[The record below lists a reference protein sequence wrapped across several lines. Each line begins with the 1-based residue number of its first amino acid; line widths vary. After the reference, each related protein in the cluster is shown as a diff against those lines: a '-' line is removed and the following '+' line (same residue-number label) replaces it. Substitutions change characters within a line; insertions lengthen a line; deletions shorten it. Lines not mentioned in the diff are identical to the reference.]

1 MRFYNREKEIEILKK
16 LSGNFRIAII
26 GRRRIGKTRLV
37 EETYKNC
44 LTFFVPAEKTE
55 KEIITSWNEE
65 YPELNLPK
73 VDTFKEFFTFI
84 FTYLKDRIIFIDEIQ
99 NFLKV
104 NKSFLYDLQRLID
117 KHKPKLVVTG
127 SLISIMKKIIQDE
140 KQPLY
145 GRFDYIIKLK
155 ELDFKT
161 IFHICKDFGINFEDT
176 IRLWTIFG
184 GIPKY
189 YETIEKIK
197 QFEFRNFVKQM
208 FVIYPRPLYEDVRI
222 ILKEE
227 FGKEYK
233 TFFSILSAI
242 ARGKN
247 KQSEI
252 ANFLGKKETQITKYI
267 NTLKEEFE
275 VIRRITPI
283 LKGKKGIYKIS
294 SNIFEFWFDLIWR
307 YNYFLESEEE
317 DKLCKLID
325 KRIESY
331 VGRKFEDL
339 ILHLIRKGFF
349 NFNFTKIGKQWG
361 KIKGKP
367 KGQNTYEIDILAINE
382 KTKQLLACECKWQR
396 VNAEKIAK
404 ELNENLSYVEW
415 HKNKRKES
423 LAIFAKSFS
432 KKIKSY
438 EGKKVYCFD
447 LRDIEKAIKL
457 TKIKLKTTN

>member
-1 MRFYNREKEIEILKK
+1 MKFYDREKEIEVLKK
-16 LSGNFRIAII
+16 LSGNFRIAIV

-55 KEIITSWNEE
+55 KEIITSWDEE
-65 YPELNLPK
+65 YPNLNLPK
-73 VDTFKEFFTFI
+73 VDTFKEFFTFV
-84 FTYLKDRIIFIDEIQ
+84 FTYLKDKIIFIDEIQ

-127 SLISIMKKIIQDE
+127 SLISVMKKIIQDE

-161 IFHICKDFGINFEDT
+161 IFQICKDFGINFEDT

-189 YETIEKIK
+189 YETIEKMK

-208 FVIYPRPLYEDVRI
+208 FVIYPRPFYEDVKI

-242 ARGKN
+242 ARGRN

-267 NTLKEEFE
+267 NILKDEFE
-275 VIRRITPI
+275 VIKRVTPI
-283 LKGKKGIYKIS
+283 LRGKKGIYKIS

-317 DKLCKLID
+317 DKLCKLVD

-331 VGRKFEDL
+331 IGRKFEDL
-339 ILHLIRKGFF
+339 ILHLLKKGFF

-361 KIKGKP
+361 KIPRQFKPERGKD
-367 KGQNTYEIDILAINE
+367 TYEIDILAINE
-382 KTKQLLACECKWQR
+382 KTKEILACECKWQAK
-396 VNAEKIAK
+396 VNAKKVVEELAEK
-404 ELNENLSYVEW
+404 LSYVEW
-415 HKNKRKES
+415 HADKRKES
-423 LAIFAKSFS
+423 FAVFAKSFR
-432 KKIKSY
+432 KKIK
-438 EGKKVYCFD
+438 EWQGKKVYCFD
-447 LRDIEKAIKL
+447 LKDLEKRIK
-457 TKIKLKTTN
+457 KLKN